1 MASCRPSG
9 AMTPGS
15 AGVPCLPRAWGPQG
29 PALMQMGA
37 GLKGVPWQSERTS
50 WRKPEERVSQAG
62 EQGCPLLGLSLSTAT
77 HRKGVVSSPRHP
89 VAVTHSFLTGCSL
102 GWLGNSLE
110 LGCVTAVEMTS
121 LGELRRSS
129 LIYPSCPTSSPGW
142 TGWRVSLD
150 RCLRSSPCL
159 PWLGQ
164 AG

>member
-1 MASCRPSG
+1 MPPLRCYDSRQRGCPLPSPG
-9 AMTPGS
+9 LGTPGPS
-15 AGVPCLPRAWGPQG
+15 IYADGSRPQ
-29 PALMQMGA
+29 
-37 GLKGVPWQSERTS
+37 GVPWQSKRTS

-159 PWLGQ
+159 PWLGR